1 MSPSSDQSSGRSCS
15 SLDCF
20 AFIERWSEIKAVV
33 MVGSI
38 AQNVQVASRHQNTFI
53 LCSLSFT
60 QHPFAGFKG
69 ASNMMHVE
77 ANEWS
82 ILAANEF
89 LATLYRIYT
98 VHPYWTS
105 NMAFYRIGR
114 SITMTRTLKR
124 EIKRKGQYMSES
136 AICKLLK
143 QRSFGRA
150 VSNAWT
156 MFSER
161 DLGLISFIA

>member
-1 MSPSSDQSSGRSCS
+1 
-15 SLDCF
+15 
-20 AFIERWSEIKAVV
+20 
-33 MVGSI
+33 
-38 AQNVQVASRHQNTFI
+38 
-53 LCSLSFT
+53 
-60 QHPFAGFKG
+60 
-69 ASNMMHVE
+69 MMHVE

-143 QRSFGRA
+143 QRSFVRA
-150 VSNAWT
+150 VTCPVVNVMTEMVASNADVHSTQWLFFEAEEDDDGT
-156 MFSER
+156 
-161 DLGLISFIA
+161 